1 MKIQY
6 LQVFDGTPEPRQR
19 LFELDRRNYIIK
31 ETPIKSDSSS
41 NPSQSPDSGGYSPRY
56 KIRDTDLKSDAANRI
71 LFSENRQHSPITNS
85 PHKSLET
92 VEKRVTNIGR
102 ESSATKITPVS
113 TTKSRGFHGRR
124 PVVNL
129 TKSIDNLDKTPST
142 PTRTRRVTVAT
153 APLPSQVTPLSEQRP
168 SNYEPQ
174 SMVTTPLRP
183 RNNDQRSEKSFH
195 KSDSRLDFMA
205 NGSQKSFETP
215 TRDFRGIT
223 NASSTTGI
231 DFAATSQNNS
241 TSSLI
246 TKSSRSE
253 EENRFRTLPPELNS
267 PFNERAVDCPRTN
280 ERAVDCPIPD
290 ENFRKTFSLERG
302 GPKLSP
308 HGYDVVRTVVR
319 TEGGERQEEDIN
331 PALLQPFRR
340 RSRKGKEVSKDKC
353 NTQ

>member
-1 MKIQY
+1 M
-6 LQVFDGTPEPRQR
+6 FDATPEPRQR

-41 NPSQSPDSGGYSPRY
+41 NPSQSPDSGGFSPRY

-71 LFSENRQHSPITNS
+71 LFSETHQRSPITNS
-85 PHKSLET
+85 SHRSVET

-102 ESSATKITPVS
+102 ESSPTKITPVS
-113 TTKSRGFHGRR
+113 TTKSRGFYGRR

-129 TKSIDNLDKTPST
+129 TKSTDNLDKTPST

-153 APLPSQVTPLSEQRP
+153 APFPSQVAPLSEQRP
-168 SNYEPQ
+168 ANYEPQ
-174 SMVTTPLRP
+174 FMVTTPLRP
-183 RNNDQRSEKSFH
+183 RNNGQRTEKSFH
-195 KSDSRLDFMA
+195 KSDSRLDFMT

-215 TRDFRGIT
+215 ARDFREIT
-223 NASSTTGI
+223 NASSTTDI
-231 DFAATSQNNS
+231 DFAATSQSNS
-241 TSSLI
+241 ASSLI
-246 TKSSRSE
+246 NKSSRSE
-253 EENRFRTLPPELNS
+253 EETGRFKTLPPELNS

-280 ERAVDCPIPD
+280 ERAVDCPISD

-319 TEGGERQEEDIN
+319 TEGGERQDEDIN